1 MFTKEDRS
9 TFPYWFA
16 HWCAY
21 NMTALNLKCWKFK
34 YLFHDIEKPFLKLF
48 LQYKDVQ
55 TWHRKHNKHHP
66 EWLEH
71 KIEECEKYYEFEEIP
86 KLIEDYDYECTL
98 IDWECSRFTKISQ
111 PLDAKGEFKRVFNK
125 EYFSKKYP
133 HIKRFCYRDF
143 YESME
148 KSLIKIG
155 LNK

>member
-98 IDWECSRFTKISQ
+98 IDWECSQFTKE
-111 PLDAKGEFKRVFNK
+111 KGKLTA
-125 EYFSKKYP
+125 
-133 HIKRFCYRDF
+133 RDF
-143 YESME
+143 LDKLLASNKLNVEEYKLISSELE
-148 KSLIKIG
+148 KYG
-155 LNK
+155 L